1 MSIDFKKT
9 ESKAYFLNPF
19 KDFSL
24 HEIPFEIRYDPL
36 TGETG
41 RLYDLPYKAP
51 ERFDL
56 EEIIRR
62 SKEVFCPFCPEALEK
77 STPLFPKDFIP
88 EGRIKEGDAILI
100 PNLIPFDTYAAVS
113 IMSSEHYLPIKALT
127 PERLRDSFSAAQ
139 SFIRR
144 VADYDP
150 QVRYFS
156 INWNYMPDS
165 GSSLVHPH
173 LQVNCGY
180 TPTNQQRMQ
189 IEGCK
194 RYLTEN
200 ETSFW
205 QDFVT
210 SEKQIGERY
219 IGEIGSTFWVLSFV
233 PQTFLPDV
241 WCIFPDHFSL
251 IQADMAELFP
261 FLQGLSSVLRYFE
274 QENIPS
280 FNLSA
285 FSVKDDDYFRVNARI
300 CPRLLPRPIGNS
312 DRAYLQ
318 TLHKESY
325 AIRPPESVCPTLKEV
340 FAASSPTSMNSSE

>member
-1 MSIDFKKT
+1 MSIPFKKT
-9 ESKAYFLNPF
+9 ASKASFLNPF
-19 KDFSL
+19 KNFSL
-24 HEIPFEIRYDPL
+24 DEVPFEIRHDPL

-41 RLYDLPYKAP
+41 RLYDFPFEPP

-56 EEIIRR
+56 EEIIQR
-62 SKEVFCPFCPEALEK
+62 SKEVFCPFCPESLEK
-77 STPLFPKDFIP
+77 STPLFPKGFIP
-88 EGRIKEGDAILI
+88 EGRIKEGDATMI
-100 PNLIPFDTYAAVS
+100 PNLIPFDTYAGVS
-113 IMSSEHYLPIKALT
+113 IMSSEHYLPLRELT

-144 VADYDP
+144 VADYDLE
-150 QVRYFS
+150 VGFFS

-180 TPTNQQRMQ
+180 TPTNMQRMQ

-194 RYLTEN
+194 RYLAEIG
-200 ETSFW
+200 TSFW
-205 QDFVT
+205 QDFLAT
-210 SEKQIGERY
+210 EREIGERY
-219 IGEIGSTFWVLSFV
+219 IGEIGSTFWVMSFV

-241 WCIFPDHFSL
+241 WCIFPDHYSL
-251 IQADMAELFP
+251 VQADMAELFP
-261 FLQGLSSVLRYFE
+261 FLQGLSRVLRYFE
-274 QENIPS
+274 EKNIPS
-280 FNLSA
+280 FNLSI
-285 FSVKDDDYFRVNARI
+285 FSVKDDDCFRVNGRI

-325 AIRPPESVCPTLKEV
+325 TIRPPESECTTLREM
-340 FAASSPTSMNSSE
+340 FAAFSPTSMSCCE